1 MTCAVGPLRR
11 ARHPVVTGH
20 CEPTACAAGSSCAH
34 SLTAL
39 ATSASSFSRS
49 VGWVGGC
56 TILPP
61 HPGHGWCA
69 VGKHPALCCARQSP
83 PGSLPTTTLLPCS
96 HRPVASLPLLCCPVV
111 TARLN
116 VASLPPRSAALQ
128 DDMQLSPDFF
138 TYFEA
143 AAPILDADDS
153 LMCVSSWND
162 HGQASSAAAGWG
174 TCCVVRCRA

>member
-1 MTCAVGPLRR
+1 MD
-11 ARHPVVTGH
+11 H
-20 CEPTACAAGSSCAH
+20 
-34 SLTAL
+34 
-39 ATSASSFSRS
+39 
-49 VGWVGGC
+49 
-56 TILPP
+56 LPP

-69 VGKHPALCCARQSP
+69 VGKHPALP
-83 PGSLPTTTLLPCS
+83 D
-96 HRPVASLPLLCCPVV
+96 PVV
-111 TARLN
+111 TAR

-162 HGQASSAAAGWG
+162 HGQASSAAAGSDA
-174 TCCVVRCRA
+174 CCVVRSPA